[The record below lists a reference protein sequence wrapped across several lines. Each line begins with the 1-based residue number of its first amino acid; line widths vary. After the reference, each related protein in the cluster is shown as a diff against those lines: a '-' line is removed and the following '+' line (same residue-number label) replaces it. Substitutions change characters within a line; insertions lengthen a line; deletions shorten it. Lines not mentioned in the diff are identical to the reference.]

1 MTKYYI
7 PKGIAHRRK
16 GYLIDELT
24 IKYWW
29 KFLKKG
35 IHAREWISP
44 AVVTNIIHRL
54 VEFSENSYLY
64 NSVDWFILPV
74 HNPDGNAID
83 PSPMV
88 DFSDDSS
95 AILDSNRLPNL
106 AHQPTH
112 VAQKPAPRLP
122 EPTVSAST

>member
-1 MTKYYI
+1 MEI
-7 PKGIAHRRK
+7 
-16 GYLIDELT
+16 
-24 IKYWW
+24 
-29 KFLKKG
+29 FKKG

-95 AILDSNRLPNL
+95 AILDSNRLRIL

-112 VAQKPAPRLP
+112 VAQKPRQDLQSPLSWRRSEPKLRLQ
-122 EPTVSAST
+122 VGRQGDKQR